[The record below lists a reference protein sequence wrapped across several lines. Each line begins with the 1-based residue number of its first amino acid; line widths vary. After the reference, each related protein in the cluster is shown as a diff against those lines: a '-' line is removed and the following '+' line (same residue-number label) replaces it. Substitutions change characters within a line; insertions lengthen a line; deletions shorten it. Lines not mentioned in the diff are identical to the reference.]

1 MHEGSKKAVLAAL
14 LGNLG
19 ITVFKFVAAFI
30 SRSSTML
37 AEAYHSTSDT
47 FNQVL
52 LLYGLRQSKKPPD
65 ECHRFGHGKE
75 QYFWSFMVA
84 IILFGIAGA
93 LSVREGYHKFQHPE
107 PLHYIGLAYLAILV
121 GIVFEGLALSY
132 AVKNIKREMMEE
144 KHINFIAA
152 IKDSKDPTTL
162 TVLFEDS
169 LALLG
174 LCIAAV
180 AITLVHFTG
189 ILMIDAVA
197 SIIIGV
203 LLMVFALF
211 LAYETKKLLVGEA
224 VTPLKRKQILE
235 RLNNFEEVNR
245 VISLRTMHL
254 SPSDV
259 LVAVEINYADA
270 ITIDRLETLNDLIEM
285 AIKEIIPGA
294 KIYLEAEN
302 K

>member
-14 LGNLG
+14 LGNFG
-19 ITVFKFVAAFI
+19 IAVFKFIAAFI

-107 PLHYIGLAYLAILV
+107 PLHHIGLAYLAILV

-132 AVKNIKREMMEE
+132 AVKNIKREMIEE
-144 KHINFIAA
+144 KHKNFIRA

-189 ILMIDAVA
+189 ILMIDAIA

-224 VTPLKRKQILE
+224 VTPRKRKQILE

-245 VISLRTMHL
+245 VISLQTMHL

-270 ITIDRLETLNDLIEM
+270 ITIDRLETVNDLIEM